1 MKFRFEHQV
10 GMFFLKSLMRLL
22 INTHCSKCLFYQA
35 ILLHHVFFNY
45 EVYSPNTPLFNWS
58 SEKHSMCILIFIV
71 MRKCSH
77 PRMFYSYISEE
88 NTFSFDSYIGL
99 WDAHGLV
106 LDLVRLREVRATD
119 TQIPY
124 TLLKKSIIDTGY
136 FRSSICFELYDNNN
150 NLMNFT

>member
-1 MKFRFEHQV
+1 MLV
-10 GMFFLKSLMRLL
+10 LSGN
-22 INTHCSKCLFYQA
+22 ITD
-35 ILLHHVFFNY
+35 HVFFNY

-106 LDLVRLREVRATD
+106 LLTWLDCEKFVRR

-124 TLLKKSIIDTGY
+124 TLSKKSIIDTGY
-136 FRSSICFELYDNNN
+136 FRSSMCFELYDNNN